1 MKTPGAREVSSLIRT
16 ALGEEPADVVITGG
30 QVVNVYSRELVAAD
44 VAVKGGRIAYV
55 GPELPRLGPNTVVIE
70 ASGLY
75 LVPGFVEPHAHPL
88 LVYNPFTYAA
98 AVLPR
103 GTTTVVGDSYWV
115 MVHLG
120 AAGLAR
126 FMAQTGS
133 ALLKFLWFVRPH
145 SPSLQPLEADICS
158 LEGQR
163 LLLSHP
169 MVLGWGEATRWYDVV
184 QQVPRVLESLA
195 FSLSRRKRLD
205 GHTAGARGRPLAAL
219 AAAGIS
225 GCHEAINVPQALER
239 LRLGMYVALRDSS
252 IRHDLRELARL
263 ITENGVDTS
272 RLLLTTDGPTPAT
285 LAHEGH
291 TDTLLA
297 RIIEAGVDPLA
308 AIQMATINP
317 ATYWRIE
324 DQVGS
329 ISPGRYAD
337 ILLVR
342 DLRRLVPETVLAGGE
357 VVARNGELVE
367 KIPDPDW
374 EGLGIGPLPPREI
387 NPGIF
392 AIPAQGTAVEFP
404 VMQVSAT
411 VLTRRQDMCLPVRD
425 GVITAPEGVMKIACI
440 DSQGR
445 QVANG
450 FITGLADGIDALA
463 SSYHVG
469 LGVLAVGK
477 TSEAMARAV
486 SEVYRMGG
494 GLVLMRKG
502 ALAFRFSLPLLGLM
516 SPEPVEDLAARE
528 EEFTR
533 LMQSCGYRY
542 DCPLYTIFF
551 LSASDLPDIRITPR
565 GLYDNRQDQILRP
578 ARAIAT

>member
-1 MKTPGAREVSSLIRT
+1 MKTPDANEVSSLVRT
-16 ALGEEPADVVITGG
+16 ALGEDPADVVITGG
-30 QVVNVYSRELVAAD
+30 QVVNVYSRELVAAN
-44 VAVKGGRIAYV
+44 VTIKGDRIAYV
-55 GPELPRLGPNTVVIE
+55 GSELPGLGPDTVVIE

-75 LVPGFVEPHAHPL
+75 LVPGFIEPHAHPVL
-88 LVYNPFTYAA
+88 MYNPFAYATA
-98 AVLPR
+98 LLPR
-103 GTTTVVGDSYWV
+103 GTTTVVGDSYWL
-115 MVHLG
+115 MAHLG
-120 AAGLAR
+120 AAGLTR
-126 FMAQTGS
+126 FIGGCDS
-133 ALLKFLWFVRPH
+133 CPLKFLWFVRPH
-145 SPSLQPLEADICS
+145 SPSLQPLEEEICS

-169 MVLGWGEATRWYDVV
+169 QVLGWGEATRWYDMV
-184 QQVPRVLESLA
+184 QQVPRVLTSLA
-195 FSLSRRKRLD
+195 YSLSRRKRLD
-205 GHTAGARGRPLAAL
+205 GHTAGASGLSLAAL

-252 IRHDLRELARL
+252 IRHDLGELSRL

-285 LAHEGH
+285 LAREGH

-297 RIIEAGVDPLA
+297 RVIEAGVDPLVA
-308 AIQMATINP
+308 VQMATINP
-317 ATYWRIE
+317 ATYWRID

-342 DLRRLVPETVLAGGE
+342 DLRCPVPETVLASGE
-357 VVARNGELVE
+357 VVARNGKLVGKLSEL
-367 KIPDPDW
+367 DW
-374 EGLGIGPLPPREI
+374 EELGIGPLPPREI
-387 NPGIF
+387 SPGIF

-404 VMQVSAT
+404 VIQVSAT
-411 VLTRRQDMCLPVRD
+411 VLTRRREMRLPVRD

-486 SEVYRMGG
+486 ASVYRMGG
-494 GLVLMRKG
+494 GL
-502 ALAFRFSLPLLGLM
+502 ALLRPGEPDFHLPLPLLGLM
-516 SPEPVEDLAARE
+516 SPEPVEALAAGE
-528 EEFTR
+528 EEFNR
-533 LMQSCGYRY
+533 LMRACGYHY
-542 DCPLYTIFF
+542 ECPLYTIFF
-551 LSASDLPDIRITPR
+551 LSASDLPDLRITPR
-565 GLYDNRQDQILRP
+565 GLYDNRQDKILRL
-578 ARAIAT
+578 AREITT